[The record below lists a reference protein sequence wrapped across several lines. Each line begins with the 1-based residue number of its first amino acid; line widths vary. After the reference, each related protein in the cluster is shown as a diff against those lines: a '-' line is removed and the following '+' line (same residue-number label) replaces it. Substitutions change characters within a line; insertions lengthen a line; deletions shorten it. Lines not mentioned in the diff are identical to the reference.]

1 MKTSLFL
8 LTLPFLATSALAQTE
23 SPPPTPDPAVAAV
36 PITEPETNDEQV
48 IVITAERRQQT
59 LLQSPSSVAVVT
71 RAQIEARKSFDLV
84 DAIRLL
90 PGVSVSQ
97 SGTFGKSASI
107 FLRGTNSNHT
117 LVLVDGVR
125 ANSPQDGR
133 FDIGQIPIENVEQ
146 IEIVRGPASALYGS
160 DAIGGVINIITRR
173 GQGPIRTGGQLEYG
187 SFATQK
193 QVVTV
198 SGASDKNRV
207 SFSAFRNKTDGNFQ
221 NDDFRDLGAS
231 LRFDRAIGGNANLV
245 FIGRTS
251 SAKFGVPGQRFLS
264 FDPNQRGT
272 SRDSTVSLAYTNQ
285 VGKRNDRVT
294 VGLYDRHLTDDDTR
308 ATTSP
313 APNPS
318 RFSNQVLS
326 LDAQT
331 GYRFNQNTVIGGLE
345 LRRESAD
352 IFSSSSFG
360 ESAYDRSTR
369 TYALFAQD
377 EYRSGDFALVPGVRY
392 ENNSQFGDF
401 TSYRLAGAYNVNP
414 ATKIK
419 ASFGTA
425 FKAPPFDSLY
435 FPNFGNPNLVP
446 ERSRGFDL
454 GVRRELNKRGG
465 VELTYFNNR
474 IRNLIGS
481 DPTTFLPININ
492 SARTSGAEL
501 SYDQEFGGGLRFIT
515 SGTYTHTRSTSG
527 PLLRRPKF
535 NLSSDLV
542 YQRGPYDLDLS
553 VLVQGRRFD
562 ADFINEFTAREYGGF
577 ARVDFAFG
585 YRLKNGVQPYI
596 RINNLLNRNYQ
607 EVAGYPAPRF
617 NVVFGVHAF

>member
-1 MKTSLFL
+1 M
-8 LTLPFLATSALAQTE
+8 PA
-23 SPPPTPDPAVAAV
+23 PDAASTPAVEPGSAV
-36 PITEPETNDEQV
+36 EPGDDEQV
-48 IVITAERRQQT
+48 IVVTAERRPQT

-71 RAQIEARKSFDLV
+71 RSQIEARKSFDLA

-90 PGVSVSQ
+90 PGVSVAQ

-160 DAIGGVINIITRR
+160 DAIGGVINILTRR
-173 GQGPIRTGGQLEYG
+173 GSGPIRTGGQLEYG
-187 SFATQK
+187 SFNTQK
-193 QVVTV
+193 QVVDV
-198 SGASDKNRV
+198 RGEQGKNRF
-207 SFSAFRNKTDGNFQ
+207 SFSAFRDKTDGNFA
-221 NDDFRDLGAS
+221 NDDFQDVGTS
-231 LRFDRAIGGNANLV
+231 LRFDRALGGQGNLA

-251 SAKFGVPGQRFLS
+251 SAKFGVPGQEFLS

-272 SRDSTVSLAYTNQ
+272 SRDSTLSLAYSNQ
-285 VGKRNDRVT
+285 VGKRNDRLTLGV
-294 VGLYDRHLTDDDTR
+294 YDRHLTDDDTR
-308 ATTSP
+308 APKSP

-318 RFSNQVLS
+318 RFSNRVLS
-326 LDAQT
+326 LDAQS
-331 GYRFNQNTVIGGLE
+331 GYRFGQNTISGGFE

-352 IFSSSSFG
+352 IFSSSGFG
-360 ESAYDRSTR
+360 ESAYQRSTR
-369 TYALFAQD
+369 TDAVFVQNEFKSGALT
-377 EYRSGDFALVPGVRY
+377 LVPGARY

-401 TSYRLAGAYNVNP
+401 TSLRLAGAYDLN
-414 ATKIK
+414 AQAKLK

-435 FPNFGNPNLVP
+435 FPNFGNPNLTP

-454 GVRRELNKRGG
+454 GVRRQLSRSGG
-465 VELTYFNNR
+465 VEVTYFNNR
-474 IRNLIGS
+474 IRNLIGF
-481 DPTTFLPININ
+481 DAKTFLPININ
-492 SARTSGAEL
+492 RARTSGAEL
-501 SYDQEFGGGLRFIT
+501 SYNQNLGRGLRLVT
-515 SGTYTHTRSTSG
+515 SGTYTQTGSSTG

-535 NLSSDLV
+535 NLSTDLIG
-542 YQRGPYDLDLS
+542 QRGKIDFDLS
-553 VLVQGRRFD
+553 LLAQGRRFD
-562 ADFINEFTAREYGGF
+562 ADFVNEFSARQYGGF
-577 ARVDFAFG
+577 VRVDLAFG

-596 RINNLLNRNYQ
+596 RINNLLNRQYA

-617 NVVFGVHAF
+617 NIVFGVRAF

>member
-1 MKTSLFL
+1 MKTPLLFL
-8 LTLPFLATSALAQTE
+8 TFPLLAAPVWAQDAT
-23 SPPPTPDPAVAAV
+23 PTPTPTSETDAASS
-36 PITEPETNDEQV
+36 DEKV
-48 IVITAERRQQT
+48 IVVTAERRPQT

-71 RAQIEARKSFDLV
+71 RAQIEARKSFDLA
-84 DAIRLL
+84 DAVRLL

-97 SGTFGKSASI
+97 SGTFGKTASI
-107 FLRGTNSNHT
+107 FLRGTNSNHA

-160 DAIGGVINIITRR
+160 DAIGGVINIITKR
-173 GQGPIRTGGQLEYG
+173 GQGPWRTGGQLEYG
-187 SFATQK
+187 SFNTQK
-193 QVVTV
+193 QVINVT
-198 SGASDKNRV
+198 GASDKNRV
-207 SFSAFRNKTDGNFQ
+207 AFSAFRNKTDGNFQ
-221 NDDFRDLGAS
+221 NDDFRNLGAS
-231 LRFDRAIGGNANLV
+231 LRFDRALGGKANLALV
-245 FIGRTS
+245 GRTS
-251 SAKFGVPGQRFLS
+251 SADFGVGGQRFLS
-264 FDPNQRGT
+264 YDPNQRGT
-272 SRDSTVSLAYTNQ
+272 SRDTNLSLAYTNQ
-285 VGKRNDRVT
+285 VGQRNDRVA
-294 VGLYDRHLTDDDTR
+294 VGIYDRRLTDDDTR
-308 ATTSP
+308 DATSP

-318 RFSNQVLS
+318 RFSNRVLS

-331 GYRFNQNTVIGGLE
+331 GYRFNQNTVSGGFE

-377 EYRSGDFALVPGVRY
+377 EYKSGAFTFVPGVRY

-401 TSYRLAGAYNVNP
+401 TSYRLAGAYDVN
-414 ATKIK
+414 ADTKLK

-435 FPNFGNPNLVP
+435 FPNFGNPNLIP
-446 ERSRGFDL
+446 ERSRGFDV
-454 GVRRELNKRGG
+454 GVRRELGSRGG
-465 VELTYFNNR
+465 VEVTYFNNR

-492 SARTSGAEL
+492 TARTSGAEV
-501 SYDQEFGGGLRFIT
+501 SYNQELGSGFSLIA
-515 SGTYTHTRSTSG
+515 SGTYTQAKGSTG

-535 NLSSDLV
+535 NLSSDLI
-542 YQRGPYDLDLS
+542 YKRGAYNVDLS
-553 VLVQGRRFD
+553 VLAQGRRFD
-562 ADFINEFTAREYGGF
+562 ADFVNEFSAREYGGY
-577 ARVDFAFG
+577 ARVDLAFG
-585 YRLKNGVQPYI
+585 YRLKNGVEPYV
-596 RINNLLNRNYQ
+596 RINNLLNRRYE

-617 NVVFGVHAF
+617 NIVFGVRAF